1 LSYAVAV
8 LSVAIALGISR
19 LMDIYLVSAP
29 VALLL
34 CAIMFSTWFSGVR
47 AGFLAVVLSILAFD
61 YYFVTPI
68 HSLAVDAK
76 EMPRFII
83 FVLSALFVGLVSAT
97 QRSARTGLE
106 KALDQ
111 IRKSQDRMR
120 IVIDTIP
127 GMVWSAFPDGCV
139 DFVNQRWLD
148 YTGHAWEEE
157 QASGWATAY
166 HPEDRAA
173 VEDGWHTAVK
183 SGEPFEKEARARSAD
198 GAYRWFLI
206 RAVPLCDE
214 LGNVVKW
221 YGTTTDIDDR
231 KRAEMLLA
239 AEKRLLEMIA
249 KGDSRAVVLDA
260 LCRAVEE
267 QSSGS
272 VSSILLLDPIVNCL
286 RHGAAPNLPR
296 NYIEAIDGA
305 LIGPSAGS
313 CGTAAYRAETVI
325 VSDIATDSLWADY
338 RDLALA
344 HGLRACWSTPILSSQ
359 GRVLGTF
366 ATYYREPRKP
376 VLHERNVIEQIT
388 HLASI
393 AIEREQAEEV
403 LREQARLLDLTHD
416 TIFVRDMNDVITY
429 WNRGAHELYE
439 WTREDALDKVSHE
452 LMQTIFPAPLAEIN
466 AELLRTDR
474 WEGELSHTKRDGTQ
488 VVVASRWSLQ
498 RDEQGRPVAI
508 LETNNDVT
516 ERKLAEAER
525 ARLGQRLRQAEK
537 MEAVGRLAGG
547 IAHDFNNVLAGI
559 LAYGEM
565 LFEEA
570 PADSSL
576 KRYAQNV
583 LTAATRGRALV
594 EQILTYSR
602 SQRGKRA
609 PTDICRTVAETLELV
624 RGSLP
629 RNIHLDANVPGL
641 PLVVI
646 GDATQLHQV
655 VMNLCSNSMHALGS
669 GGTLRVGLTA
679 AEVAADQALSHGT
692 LRPGRYVRLSV
703 EDSGC
708 GMDQAT
714 LSRIFEPFFTTK
726 DVGRGTG
733 LGLSLVYA
741 IVTDLGGAIDVKSA
755 LEQGSR
761 FAIYLPL
768 SEIAVAAAIEVENP
782 LPRGNGERVL
792 LVDDEEPLVA
802 VTAEVLSRLGY
813 EPVPFSDSHAALAA
827 FEAAPTRFDVIVTD
841 DLMPGLTGTG
851 LARVVRRRRPDLPI
865 VLVSGY
871 SGPTVTQQ
879 ALAAGVSELLTKP
892 VQSREIA
899 ITLARVLH
907 RAA

>member
-1 LSYAVAV
+1 V

-47 AGFLAVVLSILAFD
+47 AGFLAVALSILGFD

-76 EMPRFII
+76 EMPRFSI
-83 FVLSALFVGLVSAT
+83 FVLSALFVGLLSAA
-97 QRSARTGLE
+97 QRSARAALE
-106 KALDQ
+106 KAL
-111 IRKSQDRMR
+111 RELGKSQDGLRL
-120 IVIDTIP
+120 VIDTIP
-127 GMVWSAFPDGCV
+127 GMVWSARPDGSG
-139 DFVNQRWLD
+139 DFLNQRWLD
-148 YTGHAWEEE
+148 YTGGALEPER
-157 QASGWATAY
+157 GWRWTSAF
-166 HPEDRAA
+166 HPEDRAML
-173 VEDGWHTAVK
+173 EDGWRASVT
-183 SGEPFEKEARARSAD
+183 SGNAFEKEARAG
-198 GAYRWFLI
+198 GANGNYRWFLVHG
-206 RAVPLCDE
+206 VPLRDE
-214 LGNVVKW
+214 LGDVVRW
-221 YGTTTDIDDR
+221 YGTATDIDDR

-239 AEKRLLEMIA
+239 AEKRLLEMVA
-249 KGDSRAVVLDA
+249 RGESRTAVLDT
-260 LCRAVEE
+260 LCRAFEK

-272 VSSILLLDPIVNCL
+272 LSSILLLDPVVNCL

-679 AEVAADQALSHGT
+679 AEVAANQALSHGT

>member
-1 LSYAVAV
+1 
-8 LSVAIALGISR
+8 
-19 LMDIYLVSAP
+19 MQTYLVTAP
-29 VALLL
+29 ATLFL
-34 CAIMFSTWFSGVR
+34 CAIMVSAWWGGAR
-47 AGFLAVVLSILAFD
+47 AGFLSVALSILAFD
-61 YYFVTPI
+61 YYFITPVY
-68 HSLAVDAK
+68 SLAVDIK
-76 EMPRFII
+76 EMPRLVV
-83 FVLSALFVGLVSAT
+83 FVLSALFVAWLSAAQST
-97 QRSARTGLE
+97 ARAALE
-106 KALDQ
+106 KALNQ
-111 IRKSQDRMR
+111 IRTSQDRLR
-120 IVIDTIP
+120 LVIETIP
-127 GMVWSAFPDGCV
+127 GMVWSALPDGNV
-139 DFVNQRWLD
+139 DFVNKRWLD
-148 YTGHAWEEE
+148 YTGHALNEERGW
-157 QASGWATAY
+157 GWASTL
-166 HPEDRAA
+166 HPQDRAA
-173 VEDGWHTAVK
+173 VGEGWHAAVK
-183 SGEPFEKEARARSAD
+183 SGDAFEKEARARRAD
-198 GAYRWFLI
+198 GEYRWFLI
-206 RAVPLCDE
+206 RAVPLRDE

-260 LCRAVEE
+260 VCRAFEE

-272 VSSILLLDPIVNCL
+272 VSSILLLDPVANCL

-296 NYIEAIDGA
+296 DYIEAIDGA

-313 CGTAAYRAETVI
+313 CGTAAYRAQTVI
-325 VSDIATDSLWADY
+325 VSDIATDSLWANY

-344 HGLRACWSTPILSSQ
+344 HGLRACWSTPIFSSQ

-376 VLHERNVIEQIT
+376 ILHERNVIEQIT
-388 HLASI
+388 DLASI

-416 TIFVRDMNDVITY
+416 TIFVRDMSDVITY
-429 WNRGAHELYE
+429 WNRGAQELYG
-439 WTREDALDKVSHE
+439 WTREDALDKVSHQ
-452 LMQTIFPAPLAEIN
+452 LTQAIFPAPLAEIN

-474 WEGELSHTKRDGTQ
+474 WEGELTHTKRDGTQ

-537 MEAVGRLAGG
+537 MQAVGRLAGG

-559 LAYGEM
+559 IAYGEM
-565 LFEEA
+565 LLEEA
-570 PADSSL
+570 PAESPL

-629 RNIHLDANVPGL
+629 RNIHLDASVPGS

-655 VMNLCSNSMHALGS
+655 VMNLCSNSMHALGG
-669 GGTLRVGLTA
+669 GGTLRVGLTT

-692 LRPGRYVRLSV
+692 LTPGRYVRLTV
-703 EDSGC
+703 KDSGS
-708 GMDQAT
+708 GMDEAT
-714 LSRIFEPFFTTK
+714 LARIFEPFFTTK
-726 DVGRGTG
+726 EVGRGTG

-741 IVTDLGGAIDVKSA
+741 IVTDLAGAIDVKSV
-755 LEQGSR
+755 LEQGST

-768 SEIAVAAAIEVENP
+768 SDIAVTGATEDENP

-802 VTAEVLSRLGY
+802 ITAEVLSRLGY
-813 EPVPFSDSHAALAA
+813 EPVSFSDSHVALAA
-827 FEAAPTRFDVIVTD
+827 FEAAPTRYDVVVTD

-899 ITLARVLH
+899 MTLARVLH